1 MLIEALSG
9 NDESGSC
16 GGVNSVQGQPV
27 LHPVAIPGRRWL
39 RGWSNF
45 FNLFMLRYVSFFFF
59 RLNDFFDFLCPWKF
73 RLCGSYNGR
82 SRRCRRFF
90 DWFSFCGHTAV
101 YRAKQV
107 ANVPVSPHLNERLM
121 AFLDFLLLR
130 QRLRCGAET
139 AIQVF

>member
-59 RLNDFFDFLCPWKF
+59 RLNDFFDFCAPGNSGCVAVTTVEVGVAGVSLTGFHSAATQQYTGP
-73 RLCGSYNGR
+73 
-82 SRRCRRFF
+82 SR
-90 DWFSFCGHTAV
+90 
-101 YRAKQV
+101 
-107 ANVPVSPHLNERLM
+107 
-121 AFLDFLLLR
+121 
-130 QRLRCGAET
+130 
-139 AIQVF
+139 